1 MERKRTREAGCSRE
15 TMERLVSLAAR
26 LLLECGAETYRVEET
41 VCFIAR
47 RLGARDAQVLSL
59 PTGCLYTLVDA
70 EGETFSRVVRVYA
83 RSTNL
88 STIEQVNDISRGL
101 VDGRF
106 DEGEA
111 LAKLETL
118 CAVPPQ
124 PLWAGIGASVLGASG
139 FAVLFQGGWY
149 EALVA
154 AVCGGLASLLS
165 RAFGPAL
172 LPSCFHL
179 FLSGALSAALARISA
194 LLRPEAGVSAIIVG
208 AIMPLLPG
216 MLITNAIRD
225 TVSGDLLSGV
235 ARSAEALIRSAAIA
249 AGVGV
254 ALALWRV

>member
-70 EGETFSRVVRVYA
+70 EGETFSRVVRVHA

-111 LAKLETL
+111 LVKLEAL

-124 PLWAGIGASVLGASG
+124 PLWAGIGASVLARAGL
-139 FAVLFQGGWY
+139 AVLFQGGWY

-179 FLSGALSAALARISA
+179 FLSGRPIRRPGQD
-194 LLRPEAGVSAIIVG
+194 LRPASAGGGRFGHHRGRHHA
-208 AIMPLLPG
+208 P
-216 MLITNAIRD
+216 
-225 TVSGDLLSGV
+225 V
-235 ARSAEALIRSAAIA
+235 ARHADHQRHPRHGQRGPALGRGRSAEALIRSAAIA